1 MIFDLLQ
8 QLMSGQFSTISLAL
22 ALLTI
27 PVVLISLCFHELSH
41 GYIAYKLGD
50 PTAKMY
56 GRLTMNP
63 LSHLDPFG
71 TLSMM
76 LFGIGWAKPVPINAR
91 NFRNPKK
98 GMAITGLAG
107 PVSNLILAFG
117 SFLAYRIIDSFASL
131 SFMLKGGD
139 IYYIAG
145 VKYSLLDYVGLFL
158 IVSTMLNISLAVFNL
173 IPIPPF
179 DGSRIFYFVLPDRF
193 YFGIMR
199 YERIIMLVT
208 MAVLFS
214 GVADPLLSGARN
226 CIMIIFDLVVGLV
239 PFL

>member
-63 LSHLDPFG
+63 LSHLDLFG

-107 PVSNLILAFG
+107 PVSNLILAFV
-117 SFLAYRIIDSFASL
+117 SYLSYRILYATVGL
-131 SFMLKGGD
+131 SFIIKDGY
-139 IYYIAG
+139 IYYAN
-145 VKYSLLDYVGLFL
+145 VKYTLVDYIGLFL

-193 YFGIMR
+193 YFGVMR